1 MVVTRSMS
9 KMEVSNEYKNYF
21 DKLVEPLPTKEFLID
36 MIGKFKAE
44 LVEMFEEK
52 LSAQNELINQLE
64 AKVNTQAV
72 VIKNLQ
78 IKSDDNESYMRRS
91 CLRVHNVEIEEGEDD
106 KNLEAKIEKCF
117 QDINV
122 VVGKEE
128 IDRYH
133 RIGKTYKNRKGKTVK
148 SIIIKFKSWETREK
162 VYKARPKNHIEGGKK
177 PGFSISLD
185 LTKRRYNLLKS
196 ARESII
202 GKNNISYVFAD
213 RNCSLAIKFKNGTT
227 NYFNSKEEM
236 EKLI

>member
-9 KMEVSNEYKNYF
+9 KMEVSNEIKNYF

-44 LVEMFEEK
+44 LIEMFEGK

-106 KNLEAKIEKCF
+106 KSLEAKIEKCF

-122 VVGKEE
+122 VVGKED

-133 RIGKTYKNRKGKTVK
+133 RIGRIYKDKNTGKDCK
-148 SIIIKFKSWETREK
+148 SIIIKFRSR
-162 VYKARPKNHIEGGKK
+162 
-177 PGFSISLD
+177 
-185 LTKRRYNLLKS
+185 S
-196 ARESII
+196 ARQKFYQSRPRF
-202 GKNNISYVFAD
+202 YV
-213 RNCSLAIKFKNGTT
+213 NGVRVMIL
-227 NYFNSKEEM
+227 F
-236 EKLI
+236 LFH